1 MKGAILWKKRDK
13 QKAKVMKEMI
23 KTENLTKVY
32 NGKKAVDGLNLEIA
46 EGDTFG
52 FLGPNGA
59 GKSTTIL
66 MLVGMIEPSEGKCFI
81 NDIEVARN
89 PLKVK
94 EIIGYLPEDV
104 GFYGDMTAE
113 QNLDYFARFYAT
125 MDANERKK
133 RIEELLELVQLA
145 SVSQKVGG
153 YSRGMTQRLGLAKA
167 LLNDPEVLFL
177 DEPTANLDPEGV
189 FQYREL
195 IKQLSDEGKTI
206 FVSSHILSEVSKVC
220 NTIGI
225 ISKGTLIARGTLEE
239 LKNEFGRVGAE
250 NLRIIVETIEPLPE
264 IEHGDIINAEY
275 NETKR
280 KVIIEAKSDLRDY
293 ISSCLFGKGVK
304 VKEMRM
310 EEPTLEDVFLSVY
323 RR

>member
-1 MKGAILWKKRDK
+1 
-13 QKAKVMKEMI
+13 MI
-23 KTENLTKVY
+23 KTENLTKEY
-32 NGKKAVDGLNLEIA
+32 NGNKAVDGLNLEIA

-66 MLVGMIEPSEGKCFI
+66 MLVGMIEPTGGKCII
-81 NDIEVARN
+81 NEIEVARN

-94 EIIGYLPEDV
+94 GIIGYLPEDV
-104 GFYGDMTAE
+104 GFYGNMTAE
-113 QNLDYFARFYAT
+113 QNLDYFARFYAA
-125 MDANERKK
+125 MDATARKK
-133 RIEELLELVQLA
+133 RIGELLELVQLDG
-145 SVSQKVGG
+145 VSQKVGG
-153 YSRGMTQRLGLAKA
+153 YSRGMNQRLGLAQA

-195 IKQLSDEGKTI
+195 TKQLSDEGKTI
-206 FVSSHILSEVSKVC
+206 FISSHILAEVSKVC

-239 LKNEFGRVGAE
+239 LKNELGRAGTE
-250 NLRIIVETIEPLPE
+250 NLRIIVEAIEPLPE
-264 IEHGDIINAEY
+264 IEHGDIISAKY
-275 NETKR
+275 SKTKR
-280 KVIIEAKSDLRDY
+280 KVIIEAKSDLRNY
-293 ISSCLFGKGVK
+293 ISSRLFETGVK

-310 EEPTLEDVFLSVY
+310 EEPTLEDVFMSVY

>member
-1 MKGAILWKKRDK
+1 
-13 QKAKVMKEMI
+13 MI

-32 NGKKAVDGLNLEIA
+32 NGNKAVDGLNLEIA
-46 EGDTFG
+46 EGDIFG

-66 MLVGMIEPSEGKCFI
+66 MLVGMIEPTEGKCII
-81 NDIEVARN
+81 NEIEVARN
-89 PLKVK
+89 PLKIK

-104 GFYGDMTAE
+104 GFYGNMTAE
-113 QNLDYFARFYAT
+113 QNLDYFARFYAA

-133 RIEELLELVQLA
+133 RIGELLELVQLDG
-145 SVSQKVGG
+145 VSQKVGG
-153 YSRGMTQRLGLAKA
+153 YSRGMNQRLGLAQA

-195 IKQLSDEGKTI
+195 TKQLSDEGKTI
-206 FVSSHILSEVSKVC
+206 FISSHILAEVSKVC

-239 LKNEFGRVGAE
+239 LKNELGRAGTE
-250 NLRIIVETIEPLPE
+250 NLRIIVEAIEPLPE
-264 IEHGDIINAEY
+264 IEHKDIISAEY
-275 NETKR
+275 SETKR

-293 ISSCLFGKGVK
+293 ISSELFEKGVK

-310 EEPTLEDVFLSVY
+310 EEPTLEDVFMSVY

>member
-1 MKGAILWKKRDK
+1 
-13 QKAKVMKEMI
+13 MI
-23 KTENLTKVY
+23 KTEDLTKEY
-32 NGKKAVDGLNLEIA
+32 NGNKAVDGLNLEIE
-46 EGDTFG
+46 EGDVFG

-66 MLVGMIEPSEGKCFI
+66 MLVGMIEPTEGKCII

-104 GFYGDMTAE
+104 GFYGIMTAE
-113 QNLDYFARFYAT
+113 QNLDYFARFYA

-167 LLNDPEVLFL
+167 LLNDPKVLFL

-225 ISKGTLIARGTLEE
+225 ISKGTLIARGALEE
-239 LKNEFGRVGAE
+239 LKNELGRVGAE
-250 NLRIIVETIEPLPE
+250 NLRIIVETVEPM
-264 IEHGDIINAEY
+264 HGITHEDIINAEY
-275 NETKR
+275 SESKNR
-280 KVIIEAKSDLRDY
+280 VIIESKSDIRDY
-293 ISSCLFGKGVK
+293 ISSCLFEKGVK

>member
-1 MKGAILWKKRDK
+1 
-13 QKAKVMKEMI
+13 MI

-32 NGKKAVDGLNLEIA
+32 NGNKAVDSLNLEIA
-46 EGDTFG
+46 EGDIFG

-81 NDIEVARN
+81 NGIEVARN

-104 GFYGDMTAE
+104 GFYGNMTAV
-113 QNLDYFARFYAT
+113 QNLDYFARFYAA

-133 RIEELLELVQLA
+133 RIGELLELVQLNG
-145 SVSQKVGG
+145 VSQKVGG
-153 YSRGMTQRLGLAKA
+153 YSRGMNQRLGLAQA

-189 FQYREL
+189 FQYRKL
-195 IKQLSDEGKTI
+195 TKQLSDEGKTI
-206 FVSSHILSEVSKVC
+206 FISSHILSEVSKVC
-220 NTIGI
+220 KTIGI

-239 LKNEFGRVGAE
+239 LKKELGRVRAE
-250 NLRIIVETIEPLPE
+250 NLRIIVETVEPLPE
-264 IEHGDIINAEY
+264 IEHEDIISAEY
-275 NETKR
+275 SENKR
-280 KVIIEAKSDLRDY
+280 KAIIEAKSDIRDY
-293 ISSCLFGKGVK
+293 ISSSLFEKGVK
-304 VKEMRM
+304 VKELRA
-310 EEPTLEDVFLSVY
+310 EEPTLEDVFMSVY